1 MMGMEELD
9 GLLGEL
15 WRQLRGLGVPVSEK
29 VRPRVRVNSRAKRRL
44 GCCCYNGGE

>member
-1 MMGMEELD
+1 MGMEELD

-29 VRPRVRVNSRAKRRL
+29 VRPGVRVPCRAKRRR
-44 GCCCYNGGE
+44 GCGFYSGGE